1 VRVTGSPAQKEVPI
15 MQTTTNDS
23 LRLAPRTSDHYLG
36 FDISTHAGC
45 CIATPTGWPGEVLLA
60 ESMPALRRKIWRWW
74 HQVQ

>member
-1 VRVTGSPAQKEVPI
+1 MQATTRQLTGLAQRA
-15 MQTTTNDS
+15 D
-23 LRLAPRTSDHYLG
+23 DHYLG

-45 CIATPTGWPGEVLLA
+45 YVGTPTGWPGEVLLA